1 MKTTSTLLC
10 TLLAAQLAAQDL
22 THKAAPQ
29 RHPIV
34 IENATIHPISSAV
47 IENGTIWFDQGRIV
61 GIHAEGDAPSLPANV
76 ERIDASGMHVFPGL
90 IGANT
95 TIGLQEVGS
104 APGTIDVAELGEIT
118 PEVRAA
124 VAVNPDA
131 TAIPVTRSNGI
142 LTVAVHPFGGRGGG
156 GALIPGRISAMHM
169 DGWTWEEMT
178 LEDDLGVL
186 VNWPSLRAG
195 RGRRGFG
202 PRPSRSEDSDPAER
216 GKKRRDQIDRTF
228 RDAKAYFA
236 ARQADPELAVDLRLE
251 GLADSIDGK
260 RPVFLRADD
269 AEQIQSAV
277 AWAQELDLDPV
288 IVGGR
293 EAGLCLDIL
302 VRHQVP
308 VMVGGTHNL
317 PSRRDS
323 HFDEPFRL
331 PSLLEQ
337 AKIPWCLSTRGEF
350 SNERNLP
357 YQAGTAVAYGLPID
371 AALRAITLSAAEI
384 LGIDDSVGS
393 LQQGKLATLMI
404 TDGNPLEMTTK
415 VITAFIVGKRIDL
428 DNKHIRLAE
437 KYREKYRQMGLIP
450 RK

>member
-1 MKTTSTLLC
+1 MRTTSTLLC

-34 IENATIHPISSAV
+34 IENATIHPVSSAV
-47 IENGTIWFDQGRIV
+47 IYKGTIWFDQGRIV
-61 GIHAEGDAPSLPANV
+61 GIHAEGEAPSLPANA
-76 ERIDASGMHVFPGL
+76 EHIDASGLHVFPGL

-95 TIGLQEVGS
+95 TLGLQEVGS

-124 VAVNPDA
+124 VAINPDA

-156 GALIPGRISAMHM
+156 SALIPGRISAMHM

-178 LEDDLGVL
+178 LEDDLGIL
-186 VNWPSLRAG
+186 VNWPSLIRSG
-195 RGRRGFG
+195 GRRGY
-202 PRPSRSEDSDPAER
+202 RPPAERPDGDSPAER
-216 GKKRRDQIDRTF
+216 GKKRRGQIDQTF
-228 RDAKAYFA
+228 RDAKAYFTA
-236 ARQADPELAVDLRLE
+236 KQANPELAVDLGLE
-251 GLADSIDGK
+251 GLAETLNGN
-260 RPVFLRADD
+260 RPVFLRADN

-277 AWAQELDLDPV
+277 AWALELDLRPV

-302 VRHQVP
+302 QRHQVP

-317 PSRRDS
+317 PRRRDS
-323 HFDEPFRL
+323 HFDEPFKL
-331 PSLLEQ
+331 PSVLEQ
-337 AKIPWCLSTRGEF
+337 AGIPWCLSTRGEF

-357 YQAGTAVAYGLPID
+357 YQAGTAVAYGLPAE

-384 LGIDDSVGS
+384 LGIDNAVGS
-393 LQQGKLATLMI
+393 LQEGKLATLMI

-428 DNKHIRLAE
+428 SNKHIRLAE